1 MAAEAGLRRR
11 FPLVIRL
18 AAATARLVLSL
29 AARVRVEGLADLPKS
44 GPLIVVANHMS
55 NADPPLVVGWL
66 TPALGRPMH
75 ILAKEALFVGPV
87 GALLR
92 SQGVTPVRAGGSDIE
107 AFRAARSVLE
117 RGEVLCIFP
126 EGTRSRTGALQAA
139 KPGVAMLAAR
149 ADAQILPVGI
159 TGSDR
164 FLGPGRRVPRFRSQI
179 VIRVGRPFRLSV
191 DPAQTRRVGLQAAT
205 DEIMRRIAALV
216 DERHRGIYEPLAAP
230 IDEDMP
236 ND

>member
-1 MAAEAGLRRR
+1 VTADTGARRGV
-11 FPLVIRL
+11 PMVVRL
-18 AAATARLVLSL
+18 AAATCRLVLSL
-29 AARVRVEGLADLPKS
+29 AARVRVEGLADLPRS
-44 GPLIVVANHMS
+44 GPLIVVANHLS

-107 AFRAARSVLE
+107 AFRAALSILE

-126 EGTRSRTGALQAA
+126 EGTRSRSGALQAA
-139 KPGVAMLAAR
+139 KPGVAMLANR
-149 ADAQILPVGI
+149 AGAPILPVGI
-159 TGSDR
+159 SGSDR

-179 VIRVGRPFRLSV
+179 VIRVGRPFRLTV
-191 DPAQTRRVGLQAAT
+191 DRGHPRRTGVQAAT
-205 DEIMRRIAALV
+205 DEIMRRIAGLV
-216 DERHRGIYEPLAAP
+216 DERHRGPYEPLVAP
-230 IDEDMP
+230 IDGGG
-236 ND
+236 